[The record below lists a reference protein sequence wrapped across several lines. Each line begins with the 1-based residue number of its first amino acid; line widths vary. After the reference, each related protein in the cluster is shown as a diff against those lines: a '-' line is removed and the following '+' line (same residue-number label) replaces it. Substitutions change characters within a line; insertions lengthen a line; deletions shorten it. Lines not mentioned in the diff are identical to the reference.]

1 MIRHALAPSTPAL
14 SIQRK
19 TLYLAVA
26 ATLSLPGSVVAAD
39 VALPRIDV
47 VGDDAEARQR
57 IPGAVDVVTQ
67 ESLERA
73 QPMSTEAALKSVPG
87 VVIKPEEESAVVGNI
102 GMRGLS
108 AADYKTLIVEA
119 PESAPG
125 VALIRLTAST
135 KLNTAP

>member
-47 VGDDAEARQR
+47 VG
-57 IPGAVDVVTQ
+57 
-67 ESLERA
+67 
-73 QPMSTEAALKSVPG
+73 
-87 VVIKPEEESAVVGNI
+87 AVVLDERPQVVGPAVREHI
-102 GMRGLS
+102 GPDLG
-108 AADYKTLIVEA
+108 AAAA
-119 PESAPG
+119 PQCD
-125 VALIRLTAST
+125 
-135 KLNTAP
+135 